1 VASVVHLFH
10 SKNVRSIDISS
21 VLPIHAAFHRPKPLL
36 WKLFGFFR

>member
-1 VASVVHLFH
+1 VPIQTGASTYKWLLI
-10 SKNVRSIDISS
+10 NTS